1 MHAHTASPAV
11 PFSFAG
17 RHAPGLN
24 RLYRELAYAFT
35 HLDDGLLRRSVRAGL
50 KHLPRALWRRI
61 KRLVWTLG
69 TLVVGITKFTFAL
82 SAAVLRNRAG
92 QFFREQSRT
101 LRARAGDAFTALKRF
116 LTDTFSAVIRN
127 PAENLPVFIVAM
139 LGFLLGSG
147 GPDGD
152 GGLPDADLALGIG
165 RHRSIATHS
174 ILVGA
179 MVETALVML
188 VCLADDIHA
197 ALPSGHSP
205 FWDRLK
211 QYKTRLAASFASGT
225 ALGHAYHFGVDAT
238 VDAGKAY
245 ADLPLDMPME
255 GHQILMGANAVAE
268 GLHAGAKSDI
278 AARDREHP
286 R

>member
-17 RHAPGLN
+17 RHASNLN

-50 KHLPRALWRRI
+50 KHLPRAVGRRI

-69 TLVVGITKFTFAL
+69 TLAFGIIQFTLAL

-92 QFFREQSRT
+92 QFFREQSRL
-101 LRARAGDAFTALKRF
+101 LRAKAGDTFAAVQRF
-116 LTDTFSAVIRN
+116 LSDTFSAVIRN
-127 PAENLPVFIVAM
+127 PQENLPVFIVAM

-147 GPDGD
+147 GLDGD
-152 GGLPDADLALGIG
+152 GGLPDTDLALGIG

-174 ILVGA
+174 ILIGA

-197 ALPSGHSP
+197 ALPADHSP

-225 ALGHAYHFGVDAT
+225 ALGLAYHLGMDAT
-238 VDAGKAY
+238 IQGGKAY
-245 ADLPLDMPME
+245 ADLPVNMPME

-268 GLHAGAKSDI
+268 GLHAGAKSGI